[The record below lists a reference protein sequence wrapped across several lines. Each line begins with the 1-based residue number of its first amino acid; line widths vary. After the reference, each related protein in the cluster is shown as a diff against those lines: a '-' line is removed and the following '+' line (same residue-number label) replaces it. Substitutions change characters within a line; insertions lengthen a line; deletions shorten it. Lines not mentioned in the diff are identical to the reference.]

1 MANESC
7 DTVVNEP
14 SNNIS
19 INHITSAICFKE
31 YQSTLSSTISR
42 ARNYLN
48 YLPKE
53 DEQTYGPS
61 DESSQYASI
70 SNNDQ
75 KYRIHV
81 GTRPENYSKGDG
93 RTYQQSQPQHMK
105 IISALENFL
114 TWSDIIYE
122 VLKADAF
129 SRSHTWGLESYACIE
144 VSCSRTTALGYAA
157 LIGYALKQAAIGIFN
172 NDMNDDVHDFFIVLS
187 SSGSSISNDQALE
200 LMLNVTDQYQ
210 SLTAQFDAKGQA
222 IEFHNFDGNN
232 LQEIPVDDLSTIINN
247 YSEKD
252 LLQVKKSTGKSSLL
266 EKKDYEEAIN
276 KAGLQQQRCL
286 IDLVR
291 LDDKLFNASESTEQ
305 STRY

>member
-1 MANESC
+1 MANESSV
-7 DTVVNEP
+7 TVVNEP
-14 SNNIS
+14 SNNIP
-19 INHITSAICFKE
+19 INLIATAACLKE
-31 YQSTLSSTISR
+31 DQPSFSSTTFRPPNNLDYS
-42 ARNYLN
+42 
-48 YLPKE
+48 PKE
-53 DEQTYGPS
+53 DEQTSAPS
-61 DESSQYASI
+61 DESSQHASI

-81 GTRPENYSKGDG
+81 GTRPENYSKGDID
-93 RTYQQSQPQHMK
+93 TYQQSQPQHMK

-114 TWSDIIYE
+114 TSSDIIYE
-122 VLKADAF
+122 VVKADAF
-129 SRSHTWGLESYACIE
+129 SISHTWGLESYACVE
-144 VSCSRTTALGYAA
+144 LTCSRTTAKGYAA

-172 NDMNDDVHDFFIVLS
+172 NDMNDDLHDFFIVLS
-187 SSGSSISNDQALE
+187 SSGSSISNDQALQ
-200 LMLNVTDQYQ
+200 LMLNVTNQYQ

-222 IEFHNFDGNN
+222 PEFHNFEGNN

-247 YSEKD
+247 YSEND